1 MSLKI
6 KRLADHVL
14 VEPTE
19 ENEVK
24 KGGIIIPDT
33 AKEKPTEGGNNHR
46 VVKLG
51 ARNSQLSSA
60 PVVYRLDS
68 WAERFCGIPSP
79 LNDI

>member
-6 KRLADHVL
+6 TPLGDHVL
-14 VEPTE
+14 VE
-19 ENEVK
+19 
-24 KGGIIIPDT
+24 
-33 AKEKPTEGGNNHR
+33 PTEGGNNHR